1 MISGNP
7 TPRGSSTQSRRF
19 LILLCRRLSGIG
31 LTTTFSL
38 LELGVSVGLSDPKLL
53 PENLRIQYKDEKR
66 LV

>member
-7 TPRGSSTQSRRF
+7 TPRGSSTQIRRF
-19 LILLCRRLSGIG
+19 LTLLCRRLSGIG